1 MDVKRAVFV
10 SLLLLLAG
18 VGVYATTG
26 LYPTTGVGSTTG
38 LGATTGSDA
47 ATGVDATTGRD
58 PTAAETTGPDR
69 GSGGVAVALS
79 ERGCPDD
86 TARDPGSLTVVPDTA
101 ETGGAKMREAEEA
114 EIQEIEEAEMQEAEA
129 SGVRRRGFVL
139 HTTVVYGSG
148 ERPAFSL
155 SRSQPDVYTLA
166 ITADPADERSRATPL
181 YTPACSA
188 EAAVTVWG
196 RTPTP
201 PDRLRITV
209 DGTVLVDRLVPDH
222 RVVWSFPRV
231 VGADTTATA
240 DDRASKRPAP
250 DTDG

>member
-1 MDVKRAVFV
+1 MDGKRAVFV

-86 TARDPGSLTVVPDTA
+86 TARDLGSLTVVPDAGETGGAEGQEA
-101 ETGGAKMREAEEA
+101 ETGGA
-114 EIQEIEEAEMQEAEA
+114 EMQETEA
-129 SGVRRRGFVL
+129 SGVRSRGFVL
-139 HTTVVYGSG
+139 NTTVVYGSG
-148 ERPAFSL
+148 ERPGFSL

-166 ITADPADERSRATPL
+166 ITADPADERSQATPL

-188 EAAVTVWG
+188 EATVSVWG

-209 DGTVLVDRLVPDH
+209 DGTVLVDRPVPDH

-231 VGADTTATA
+231 VGANTTVTA
-240 DDRASKRPAP
+240 DDRASKHPAP